1 MPKRKRKESQD
12 INQFAAAVVRQRTEQ
27 PGPVDLT
34 DRAAISQVMAA
45 MGRRGGLKGA
55 ATLNARL
62 TPAQRKASA
71 RRAARARWEKK
82 AKE

>member
-1 MPKRKRKESQD
+1 MPKRTRRQSQD
-12 INQFAAAVVRQRTEQ
+12 INQFAAAIVRQSTQE

-34 DRAAISQVMAA
+34 NKAAISQVMRA

-62 TPAQRKASA
+62 SPAQRKASA
-71 RRAARARWEKK
+71 RRAARARWGTKQ
-82 AKE
+82 A